1 MNAYADAA
9 AFRQALEQRLNAR
22 AADTGVEINRLR
34 RRVVFECLLARFETT
49 APGEWVLKGGM
60 ALELRL
66 DERARATKDLDL
78 ALRDGDAEAPMRER
92 LVESLLVDPYGD
104 RFEFQIARVE
114 ALSADEAGRGGQR
127 FSLLAGLAGREFTT
141 VHLDVVERSDE
152 LAGTERITLP
162 GLLAFA
168 GLPAVEI
175 EVVDRAQHFAEKL
188 HALTRAYGDRENTRV
203 KDLVDLVLLIEDGL
217 APDGRLRGN
226 VEHVFA
232 VRATHALPI
241 EIVDP
246 PADWAPVFVQL
257 ADSVGLRTPGLPA
270 ALRVLR
276 AFWADTLAA
285 NG

>member
-1 MNAYADAA
+1 MNTYADAA

-22 AADTGVEINRLR
+22 AADTAVELNRLR
-34 RRVVFECLLARFETT
+34 RRVVFECLLARLETT

-60 ALELRL
+60 ALEVRL
-66 DERARATKDLDL
+66 DERARATNDLDL
-78 ALRDGDAEAPMRER
+78 ALRDGDAAIPMCER

-104 RFEFQIARVE
+104 RFEFQIIRVE
-114 ALSADEAGRGGQR
+114 ALADAEGGRGGQR
-127 FSLLAGLAGREFTT
+127 FSLTARLAGREFST

-175 EVVDRAQHFAEKL
+175 EVVSRAQHFAEKL
-188 HALTRAYGDRENTRV
+188 HALTRAYGERENTRV

-217 APDGRLRGN
+217 APDGSLRSN
-226 VEHVFA
+226 VEHVFE
-232 VRATHALPI
+232 VRATHAVPI
-241 EIVDP
+241 EIADP

-257 ADSVGLRTPGLPA
+257 ADSVGLRTPGLSD

-276 AFWADTLAA
+276 AFWAETLAA
-285 NG
+285 HG